1 MRLSNDFP
9 FRNVCRVHLHRT
21 SKVLSLN
28 RRMKGPS
35 MKFARII
42 VSSLLLG
49 AVSWVHALDI
59 KPYSAESLAA
69 AEKAGQPVALH
80 FHADWC
86 PTCRA
91 QDKTLESMKS
101 EKGLDLTILTVNY
114 DTEKDLK
121 KRFNVRTQST
131 MVVLKGTKEVAR
143 LAGDTSADS
152 IRGVLKAA
160 L

>member
-59 KPYSAESLAA
+59 K
-69 AEKAGQPVALH
+69 
-80 FHADWC
+80 
-86 PTCRA
+86 
-91 QDKTLESMKS
+91 LESNMRCQLTD
-101 EKGLDLTILTVNY
+101 EVGQVYDAFGL
-114 DTEKDLK
+114 
-121 KRFNVRTQST
+121 
-131 MVVLKGTKEVAR
+131 
-143 LAGDTSADS
+143 
-152 IRGVLKAA
+152 
-160 L
+160 